1 MILQT
6 LHVASSS
13 NEDESSDMESFVF
26 AICFRDL
33 KCAFKLKPYLVSKLH
48 TSQLYLPTALLST
61 SRWVPDSLLCCSLL
75 CRSNLKKYLRGQC
88 KIQINSNIFS
98 MITRFHHL
106 LLNQAKKPTTSKTLC
121 LPWLV
126 VGPKLWTI
134 RTGKD
139 LIVNPFI
146 RTQIFLF
153 NPDSFWSWNKGYN
166 DFVEIKLKLCKDD
179 LISEDILTMVL
190 SSKNW

>member
-1 MILQT
+1 M
-6 LHVASSS
+6 HVASSS
-13 NEDESSDMESFVF
+13 NVDESSDMESFVF

-98 MITRFHHL
+98 MITRFHRL
-106 LLNQAKKPTTSKTLC
+106 LLNQAKKNQQHQKHYVYLDWS
-121 LPWLV
+121 LV
-126 VGPKLWTI
+126 QNCGQSGQVK
-134 RTGKD
+134 
-139 LIVNPFI
+139 
-146 RTQIFLF
+146 
-153 NPDSFWSWNKGYN
+153 
-166 DFVEIKLKLCKDD
+166 
-179 LISEDILTMVL
+179 ISLSTL
-190 SSKNW
+190 SSGLKFSCLIPTAFGAGTRVTTTLLKSNSSSVKMT

>member
-13 NEDESSDMESFVF
+13 NEDKSSDMESFVF

-48 TSQLYLPTALLST
+48 TSQLYLPTALPST
-61 SRWVPDSLLCCSLL
+61 SRCVSDSLLCCSIL
-75 CRSNLKKYLRGQC
+75 CQSNIKKYLRDQC

-106 LLNQAKKPTTSKTLC
+106 LLNQAKKPNNIKNIMFTLIGRWSK
-121 LPWLV
+121 
-126 VGPKLWTI
+126 
-134 RTGKD
+134 
-139 LIVNPFI
+139 IVDNQD
-146 RTQIFLF
+146 R
-153 NPDSFWSWNKGYN
+153 
-166 DFVEIKLKLCKDD
+166 
-179 LISEDILTMVL
+179 
-190 SSKNW
+190 